1 MVHCANLRES
11 NKDSSFQNALAR
23 LKESKTV
30 EKEVLWHRGCYGS
43 FINQGHILH
52 LQKRTSYVFEGTT
65 KQPAATGRSS
75 EAPMDWSKCMFG
87 QEFHDLNQVQ
97 TMETSAKI
105 IRKATFYPV
114 RSRRLAGVT

>member
-11 NKDSSFQNALAR
+11 NKDSSFQNSLAR

-30 EKEVLWHRGCYGS
+30 EKEVLWHRGCYSS
-43 FINQGHILH
+43 FTNQGHILH

-65 KQPAATGRSS
+65 NQSAATGRSS
-75 EAPMDWSKCMFG
+75 EAPMDWSKCMFC

-105 IRKATFYPV
+105 IRKATCYPV

>member
-30 EKEVLWHRGCYGS
+30 EKEVMWHRGCYSS
-43 FINQGHILH
+43 FSNQGPILH
-52 LQKRTSYVFEGTT
+52 LQKRTSYVLEGTAN
-65 KQPAATGRSS
+65 QPVATGRSS
-75 EAPMDWSKCMFG
+75 EAPMGWSKCMFC

-105 IRKATFYPV
+105 IREKLPAIQ
-114 RSRRLAGVT
+114 